1 MPNGSYLHFSVEEQV
16 WLKKGQEVEEVLSI
30 SLDPEISIEEYED
43 YVAVKGCLYLSG
55 EYLQQEH
62 SEVAEDNEA
71 SAYRSIHEVHVRE
84 DGTASIGHRFPVD
97 ITIPASRVRSL
108 EDIYVTVDTFDY
120 TLVETNC
127 LQLKADISIS
137 GIQGDQERS
146 EEDQYEEQYNEEQ
159 HEFEEETQETYD
171 QNTEELVWET
181 DVKYVDENE
190 EESADLVSQLRSPQV
205 DMRAKAERFLE
216 TLMQQEGVEEGQEPS
231 LDFLTRMARQ
241 IEDVNYFHSSSPAE
255 EPTRSSYVDSE
266 YEEVE
271 EQAQEDRQRSSRE
284 ENALYL
290 TSMLTKEEEQFS
302 RMKMCII
309 QPGDSLTEIAERYRV
324 LPSHLARVN
333 RLEEDEV
340 KEGQILYIPINR

>member
-1 MPNGSYLHFSVEEQV
+1 MPEGSYLHFSVEEQV

-55 EYLQQEH
+55 EYLQRDYNDDSDEP
-62 SEVAEDNEA
+62 ENEA

-108 EDIYVTVDTFDY
+108 EEIYVTVDTFDY
-120 TLVETNC
+120 TLNEANC

-137 GIQGDQERS
+137 GIQGDEKRT
-146 EEDQYEEQYNEEQ
+146 EYEMYNEENDSAD
-159 HEFEEETQETYD
+159 EDVEADGDETEDT
-171 QNTEELVWET
+171 VWET
-181 DVKYVDENE
+181 DVKYVDDSE
-190 EESADLVSQLRSPQV
+190 EESSDLAYHLRSPQV
-205 DMRAKAERFLE
+205 DMRAKAERYLAN
-216 TLMQQEGVEEGQEPS
+216 LLDQENYEEGQEPTY
-231 LDFLTRMARQ
+231 DFLTKMARQ
-241 IEDVNYFHSSSPAE
+241 IEDSNFYPPEQPAME
-255 EPTRSSYVDSE
+255 ETNDYN
-266 YEEVE
+266 VE
-271 EQAQEDRQRSSRE
+271 EEEAVEKPQRSSRE

-340 KEGQILYIPINR
+340 KEGQILYIPVNR

>member
-1 MPNGSYLHFSVEEQV
+1 MPDGSYLHFSVEEQV

-62 SEVAEDNEA
+62 DEVGVDNEA
-71 SAYRSIHEVHVRE
+71 SAYRSIHEVNVRE

-120 TLVETNC
+120 TLVEANC

-137 GIQGDQERS
+137 GIQGDQERA
-146 EEDQYEEQYNEEQ
+146 EEEPYNEVQHEYEEIV
-159 HEFEEETQETYD
+159 EETNADDTNEP
-171 QNTEELVWET
+171 VWET

-190 EESADLVSQLRSPQV
+190 EESSNLVSHLRSPQV
-205 DMRAKAERFLE
+205 DMRAKAERYLE
-216 TLMQQEGVEEGQEPS
+216 SLMQQDALEEGQEPS
-231 LDFLTRMARQ
+231 LDFLTRMARE
-241 IEDVNYFHSSSPAE
+241 IEGANYFNASNSAE
-255 EPTRSSYVDSE
+255 EQSRSSYDESE

-271 EQAQEDRQRSSRE
+271 EQPHEDRKRTSRE

>member
-1 MPNGSYLHFSVEEQV
+1 MPDGPYLHFSVEEQV

-30 SLDPEISIEEYED
+30 SLDPDISIEEYED

-55 EYLQQEH
+55 EYLQREQDE
-62 SEVAEDNEA
+62 EAEEDNEA
-71 SAYRSIHEVHVRE
+71 SAYRSIHEVDVRE

-97 ITIPASRVRSL
+97 ITIPSSRVRSL

-120 TLVETNC
+120 TLLEANC

-137 GIQGDQERS
+137 GIQGDQGRAEG
-146 EEDQYEEQYNEEQ
+146 EAYNEEQ
-159 HEFEEETQETYD
+159 
-171 QNTEELVWET
+171 ELVSSDETDEASEEADETTWET
-181 DVKYVDENE
+181 DVKYVDESI
-190 EESADLVSQLRSPQV
+190 EESSDVIRTPQV
-205 DMRAKAERFLE
+205 DFKTRDERYIANLLDYENAEGTE
-216 TLMQQEGVEEGQEPS
+216 EPS
-231 LDFLTRMARQ
+231 YDFLTRMARQ
-241 IEDVNYFHSSSPAE
+241 IEDSNFYNAGQNQE
-255 EPTRSSYVDSE
+255 DVDEVE
-266 YEEVE
+266 YEESPDDERIE
-271 EQAQEDRQRSSRE
+271 EEEKKRSQRE

-340 KEGQILYIPINR
+340 KEGQILYIPVNR

>member
-1 MPNGSYLHFSVEEQV
+1 MPEGSYLHFSVEEQV

-55 EYLQQEH
+55 EYLQRDYNED
-62 SEVAEDNEA
+62 SEEPENEA

-120 TLVETNC
+120 TLNEANC

-137 GIQGDQERS
+137 GIQGDEKRT
-146 EEDQYEEQYNEEQ
+146 EYEMYNEENYSA
-159 HEFEEETQETYD
+159 EEDVETNSNE
-171 QNTEELVWET
+171 TEEPVWET
-181 DVKYVDENE
+181 DVKYVDDSE
-190 EESADLVSQLRSPQV
+190 EESSDLAYHLRSPQV
-205 DMRAKAERFLE
+205 DMRAKAERYLAN
-216 TLMQQEGVEEGQEPS
+216 LLDQENYEEGQEPTY
-231 LDFLTRMARQ
+231 DFLTKMARQ
-241 IEDVNYFHSSSPAE
+241 IEDSNFYSSEQPA
-255 EPTRSSYVDSE
+255 
-266 YEEVE
+266 VE
-271 EQAQEDRQRSSRE
+271 ETNGYDDVEEEAVAKPHRSSRE

-340 KEGQILYIPINR
+340 KEGQILYIPVNR

>member
-1 MPNGSYLHFSVEEQV
+1 MKGGESMPEGSYLHFSVEEQV

-55 EYLQQEH
+55 EYLQRDYNED
-62 SEVAEDNEA
+62 SEEPENEA

-120 TLVETNC
+120 TLNEANC

-137 GIQGDQERS
+137 GIQGDEKRT
-146 EEDQYEEQYNEEQ
+146 EYEMYNEENYSA
-159 HEFEEETQETYD
+159 EEDVETNSNE
-171 QNTEELVWET
+171 TEEPVWET
-181 DVKYVDENE
+181 DVKYVDDSE
-190 EESADLVSQLRSPQV
+190 EESSDLAYHLRSPQV
-205 DMRAKAERFLE
+205 DMRAKAERYLAN
-216 TLMQQEGVEEGQEPS
+216 LLDQENYEEGQEPTY
-231 LDFLTRMARQ
+231 DFLTKMARQ
-241 IEDVNYFHSSSPAE
+241 IEDSNFYSSEQPA
-255 EPTRSSYVDSE
+255 
-266 YEEVE
+266 VE
-271 EQAQEDRQRSSRE
+271 ETNGYDDVEEEAVAKPHRSSRE

-340 KEGQILYIPINR
+340 KEGQILYIPVNR

>member
-1 MPNGSYLHFSVEEQV
+1 MPEGSYLHFSVEEQV

-43 YVAVKGCLYLSG
+43 YVAVKGCLYLTG
-55 EYLQQEH
+55 EYLQRDQNGE
-62 SEVAEDNEA
+62 EVMNED
-71 SAYRSIHEVHVRE
+71 SPYRSIHEVHVRE
-84 DGTASIGHRFPVD
+84 DGTASMGHRFPVD

-108 EDIYVTVDTFDY
+108 EDIFVTVDTFDY
-120 TLVETNC
+120 TLVDENC

-137 GIQGDQERS
+137 GIQGDLNREEIDSDSS
-146 EEDQYEEQYNEEQ
+146 EVYEDEESE
-159 HEFEEETQETYD
+159 YD
-171 QNTEELVWET
+171 QEENVWEN
-181 DVKYVDENE
+181 DIKYVDHQ
-190 EESADLVSQLRSPQV
+190 EESLEQTSHLRSPQV
-205 DMRAKAERFLE
+205 DMRAQLTQFEVDYSSEEEEVQEAYQEPTYDFLRRMAHQIDGSTE
-216 TLMQQEGVEEGQEPS
+216 YNNQPIVEE
-231 LDFLTRMARQ
+231 
-241 IEDVNYFHSSSPAE
+241 
-255 EPTRSSYVDSE
+255 TRSSHNEYVD

-271 EQAQEDRQRSSRE
+271 SYEEEKQAPRE

-333 RLEEDEV
+333 RLEEEEV

>member
-1 MPNGSYLHFSVEEQV
+1 MKGGESMPEGSYLHFSVEEQV

-55 EYLQQEH
+55 EYLQRDYNDDSDEP
-62 SEVAEDNEA
+62 ENEA

-108 EDIYVTVDTFDY
+108 DEIYVTVDTFDY
-120 TLVETNC
+120 TLNETNC

-137 GIQGDQERS
+137 GIQGDEKRS
-146 EEDQYEEQYNEEQ
+146 EYETYSEENDSVD
-159 HEFEEETQETYD
+159 ENVEADSDETEETEET
-171 QNTEELVWET
+171 VWEN
-181 DVKYVDENE
+181 DVKYVDDRE
-190 EESADLVSQLRSPQV
+190 EESSDFAHQLRSPQV
-205 DMRAKAERFLE
+205 DMRAKAERYLAN
-216 TLMQQEGVEEGQEPS
+216 LLDQENYEEGQEPTY
-231 LDFLTRMARQ
+231 DFLTRMARQ
-241 IEDVNYFHSSSPAE
+241 IEDSNFYPSEQPAME
-255 EPTRSSYVDSE
+255 EPNNYDD
-266 YEEVE
+266 VE
-271 EQAQEDRQRSSRE
+271 EDTVEKPQRSRE

-340 KEGQILYIPINR
+340 KEGQILYIPVNR